1 MRQLRPSLWPTSEQ
15 ASAKLDGRDAS
26 LEAWL
31 LSDAEHRLSPFAYH
45 LGKVEWGVFG
55 TLTFGS
61 SWLTS
66 QSLRAKAVREKLFND
81 LLKETCKRCGSR
93 YRNLAVYR
101 KTEYGGAM
109 QAHHVFL
116 IAAKGLYP
124 STPEQ
129 FATTSQTVWSSG
141 QMLAGSGKRLWQAVI
156 EPFDK
161 ARHWNAVTYQAKME
175 RDASGKWIELEEYCS
190 GKLKRLFHEANAKE
204 SSEPGFAC

>member
-1 MRQLRPSLWPTSEQ
+1 MRQPRPSLWLTSEQ
-15 ASAKLDGRDAS
+15 SRAKMDGRDAS

-31 LSDAEHRLSPFAYH
+31 LSNAEYRLSPFAYH

-55 TLTFGS
+55 TVTFGS
-61 SWLTS
+61 GWLTG
-66 QSLRAKAVREKLFND
+66 QSSWAKAEREQLFTD
-81 LLKETCKRCGSR
+81 LLQETCKRCGSR

-124 STPEQ
+124 ASPQ
-129 FATTSQTVWSSG
+129 LFAETSQAIWKEG
-141 QMLAGSGKRLWQAVI
+141 QVFEESGKGLWQAVI

-190 GKLKRLFHEANAKE
+190 GKLKRLFHEANARD
-204 SSEPGFAC
+204 SSESDFAC